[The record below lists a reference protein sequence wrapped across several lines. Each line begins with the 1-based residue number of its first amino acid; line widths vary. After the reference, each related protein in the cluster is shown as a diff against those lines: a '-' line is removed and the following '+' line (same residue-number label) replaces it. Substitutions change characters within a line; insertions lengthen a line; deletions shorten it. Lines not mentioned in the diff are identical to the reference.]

1 MKEYSNTDLALVH
14 KCELI
19 LLDYFIDICQKND
32 LMYFG
37 FAGTGIGALRH
48 QGFIP
53 WDDDIDL
60 GMPAADLNKLIEIVQ
75 ADTSGKYRIINSD
88 IDIEYPLPTTRLM
101 LTGTDFCEE
110 ALRDIPCQFGI
121 FLDLYAFDNVADDER
136 LYKKQAWDAW
146 MWSHIRLLLSIP
158 DPVIVYHGIKGAI
171 VKAASRTAA
180 VILKIAHLDKAKCLA
195 KENEARSRYANVKTQ
210 RIAFMNDTSRF
221 IATYAWRDIR
231 PLRTLPFEGR
241 AVMFPANLESTLETQ
256 YGDFMTPPPI
266 EHRKNHY
273 PARLDFGQYAE

>member
-1 MKEYSNTDLALVH
+1 MKEYSEKDLALVH

-19 LLDYFIDICQKND
+19 LLDYFIDVCKNND

-37 FAGTGIGALRH
+37 WSGTGIGALRH

-60 GMPAADLNKLIEIVQ
+60 GMPAADLKKLIKIVQ

-88 IDIEYPLPTTRLM
+88 IDIEYPLSTTRLM

-121 FLDLYAFDNVADDER
+121 FLDLYAFDNVADDDR

-158 DPVIVYHGIKGAI
+158 NPVIVYHGAKGAI
-171 VKAASRTAA
+171 IKAASRTAA
-180 VILKIAHLDKAKCLA
+180 AILRIAHLDKSKCLA
-195 KENEARSRYANVKTQ
+195 KENEARNRYEGTKTQ
-210 RIAFMNDTSRF
+210 RIAYMNDTSRF
-221 IATYAWRDIR
+221 TATYSWSDIL

-241 AVMFPANLESTLETQ
+241 DVAFPAKLESTLEAL
-256 YGDFMTPPPI
+256 YGDYMTLPPVDR
-266 EHRKNHY
+266 RKNHY

>member
-1 MKEYSNTDLALVH
+1 MKEYSNTDLTLVH

-37 FAGTGIGALRH
+37 WAGTGIGALRH

-60 GMPAADLNKLIEIVQ
+60 GMPAADLKKLIEIVQ

-110 ALRDIPCQFGI
+110 ALQDIPCQFGI

-136 LYKKQAWDAW
+136 LYKKQAWDTW

-210 RIAFMNDTSRF
+210 RIAYMNDTSRF
-221 IATYAWRDIR
+221 IATYAWRDIL

-256 YGDFMTPPPI
+256 YGDFMTLPPI

-273 PARLDFGQYAE
+273 PARLDFGQYAD